1 VSFLAQSFAMTI
13 PPNRR
18 HILGL
23 YGEKLAGNYLQSLGY
38 EILERNWRCSFG
50 EIDLIAKD
58 KARYVFI
65 EVKTRN
71 GAGFGHPFEAITE
84 VKLSRLRR
92 LVGEWCRSR
101 QLAGIDVRI
110 DAVSVLVDKGRVQL
124 EHLKQV
130 F

>member
-1 VSFLAQSFAMTI
+1 MTK

-18 HILGL
+18 HVLGL

-38 EILERNWRCSFG
+38 EILERNWRCSLG
-50 EIDLIAKD
+50 EIDLIARD
-58 KARYVFI
+58 KARYVFV

-71 GAGFGHPFEAITE
+71 GAGFGHPLEAITE

-92 LVGEWCRSR
+92 LVSEWCRSR
-101 QLAGIDVRI
+101 QLSGIDVRI
-110 DAVSVLVDKGRVQL
+110 DAVSVLVERGHVQL

>member
-1 VSFLAQSFAMTI
+1 MTKN
-13 PPNRR
+13 PNPR
-18 HILGL
+18 HVLGL
-23 YGEKLAGNYLQSLGY
+23 YGERLAGNYLQSLGY
-38 EILERNWRCSFG
+38 EILERNWRCSIG
-50 EIDLIAKD
+50 EIDLIARD
-58 KARYVFI
+58 KSRYVFV

-71 GAGFGHPFEAITE
+71 GSGFGHPLEAITD
-84 VKLSRLRR
+84 VKLGRLRK

-101 QLAGIDVRI
+101 QLSGIDVRI